1 MNWDQIKR
9 NWEQVSDKIKVTW
22 GKLSE
27 RDLAT
32 IAGDRDQL
40 VDILQQRYGYA
51 DILAEQKVDDFAQ
64 RLNPQFEALNAGER
78 VHHQP

>member
-9 NWEQVSDKIKVTW
+9 NWKQVSDKIKVTW

-27 RDLAT
+27 KDLTT

-40 VDILQQRYGYA
+40 RNGSV
-51 DILAEQKVDDFAQ
+51 
-64 RLNPQFEALNAGER
+64 
-78 VHHQP
+78 